1 MMVDTSTQHGR
12 PAAPASDINLS
23 STQRSS
29 SRTISPADGNDRR
42 ASLPSNRQNDPERMQ
57 HLSTQVSRRSSKRQ
71 PRWWKIRW
79 FKGMV
84 DDVKRRAPFYWSDWT
99 DAWDYRVVPATTY
112 MYFAKY
118 VEKLPMPMHLLPST
132 VHSALLEIQIYL
144 FEVGMLDIR
153 YTGRQGRLEAI
164 LHAYNTAKLLR

>member
-1 MMVDTSTQHGR
+1 MADTNTQSGR
-12 PAAPASDINLS
+12 SPASGVTPS

-29 SRTISPADGNDRR
+29 SRTLDAAEGNNRR
-42 ASLPSNRQNDPERMQ
+42 ASLRSDRQNNTEGFQ
-57 HLSTQVSRRSSKRQ
+57 HLSTQGSRRSSKRQ

-84 DDVKRRAPFYWSDWT
+84 DDVKRRLPFYMSDWT